1 MMFNKGATNATMATP
16 GIANQVA
23 AQSAPMADP
32 WNNMRSTTPQLSID
46 PAKRDQMFQ
55 GMMGHDGTA
64 AAAGTVFAGTV
75 RRRRK
80 PAGACAIYRLASR
93 KGLNHGLRHHE
104 HVRTSGT

>member
-55 GMMGHDGTA
+55 GMMEQPQQQA
-64 AAAGTVFAGTV
+64 QFS
-75 RRRRK
+75 
-80 PAGACAIYRLASR
+80 PAQFGGGGNQQVLAQYIASLLG
-93 KGLNHGLRHHE
+93 KG
-104 HVRTSGT
+104 

>member
-16 GIANQVA
+16 GIANKMA

-55 GMMGHDGTA
+55 GMMEQPQQQSQFSPVQFGG
-64 AAAGTVFAGTV
+64 GGNQQV
-75 RRRRK
+75 
-80 PAGACAIYRLASR
+80 LAQYIASLLG
-93 KGLNHGLRHHE
+93 KG
-104 HVRTSGT
+104 

>member
-55 GMMGHDGTA
+55 GMMEQPQQQAQFGG
-64 AAAGTVFAGTV
+64 GGNQQV
-75 RRRRK
+75 
-80 PAGACAIYRLASR
+80 LAQYIASLLG
-93 KGLNHGLRHHE
+93 KG
-104 HVRTSGT
+104 